1 MSYRFM
7 RILVF
12 FDLPTETLEDRR
24 NYRHFR
30 KFLMSSGYIMLQE
43 SVYVKLA
50 LNKTVVDSSVA
61 AIRNHKPPKED
72 VQILTVTEKQF
83 ARMEYIVGQRQWDI
97 IDTDERFIV
106 L

>member
-1 MSYRFM
+1 M

-61 AIRNHKPPKED
+61 AIRNHKPPK
-72 VQILTVTEKQF
+72 
-83 ARMEYIVGQRQWDI
+83 RRC
-97 IDTDERFIV
+97 TDSDGDGKAVCADGVYCRSAAMGYNRYG
-106 L
+106 

>member
-1 MSYRFM
+1 
-7 RILVF
+7 
-12 FDLPTETLEDRR
+12 
-24 NYRHFR
+24 
-30 KFLMSSGYIMLQE
+30 MLQE

-61 AIRNHKPPKED
+61 AIRNHKPPKGD

>member
-1 MSYRFM
+1 M

-61 AIRNHKPPKED
+61 AIRNHKPPKGD

>member
-1 MSYRFM
+1 M

-61 AIRNHKPPKED
+61 AIQNHKPPKGD

>member
-24 NYRHFR
+24 SYRHFR

-61 AIRNHKPPKED
+61 AIRNHKPPKGD
-72 VQILTVTEKQF
+72 VQVLTVTEKQF

>member
-30 KFLMSSGYIMLQE
+30 KFLMSSG
-43 SVYVKLA
+43 VYY
-50 LNKTVVDSSVA
+50 A
-61 AIRNHKPPKED
+61 AGIGLCKIGAE
-72 VQILTVTEKQF
+72 
-83 ARMEYIVGQRQWDI
+83 
-97 IDTDERFIV
+97 
-106 L
+106 

>member
-1 MSYRFM
+1 M

-61 AIRNHKPPKED
+61 AIRNHKPPKGD
-72 VQILTVTEKQF
+72 VQILMVTEKQF